1 MLVLPMSEL
10 PELEIASPP
19 RNRPFSFAGRLTR
32 DRTLS
37 FRVIY
42 VAVFAFLVLYASTIS
57 LTEVALARLFAE
69 LAAEAVHVTELDT
82 PVATQIQQ
90 AMAKLVE
97 GSPWVTLGGIR
108 VTTLVF
114 GSDGTSWIY
123 VHGRILPQEDGLEPT
138 DVLRQAVEL
147 LPATADVSVSV
158 PHTSLLANAI
168 LIAYAS
174 MLLWGLYAYN
184 RFNQR
189 RYARQTS
196 EAVRARDQAASRA
209 MEIEDDL
216 EAARN
221 RLETIEPSERA
232 QSAEISSLQA
242 ERHEL
247 QQKLRQLA
255 SREEELRG
263 SADRAVEL
271 SQEVAALEEL
281 LEEAA
286 GDITTKE
293 EELKE
298 LQKNL
303 KQASKGGGASRGKKG
318 SEALARRLRTLYK
331 TLEIDDRAVDTLFA
345 LRDEGM
351 KLKAEE
357 ALKRLAEEADNV
369 AVRRKVG
376 GLPNHLNIFELGFA
390 GKGRIYYCR
399 GKQQR
404 FRILTVGAKNTQ
416 DSDMDYM
423 RRLGRDETG

>member
-1 MLVLPMSEL
+1 MTEL
-10 PELEIASPP
+10 PELEIGASSSG
-19 RNRPFSFAGRLTR
+19 RSFRFVGKLTR
-32 DRTLS
+32 DRILS

-42 VAVFAFLVLYASTIS
+42 IAVFAFLVLYTSTIS
-57 LTEVALARLFAE
+57 LTEIGLDRHFGR
-69 LAAEAVHVTELDT
+69 LAAEAVHVTELEA

-90 AMAKLVE
+90 AMANLVE
-97 GSPWVTLGGIR
+97 LSPWVTVGGIR
-108 VTTLVF
+108 VTTLVL

-123 VHGRILPQEDGLEPT
+123 VHGRILPQEEGLQPS

-147 LPATADVSVSV
+147 LPATADITVSV

-168 LIAYAS
+168 LVAYAS
-174 MLLWGLYAYN
+174 ILLWGLYSYN

-189 RYARQTS
+189 RYARQTT
-196 EAVRARDQAASRA
+196 EAVRARDQAAGRA
-209 MEIEDDL
+209 EEIEAEL
-216 EAARN
+216 AEARN

-232 QSAEISSLQA
+232 HSAEISSLQA
-242 ERHEL
+242 ERLGL
-247 QQKLRQLA
+247 QQKLRRLA
-255 SREEELRG
+255 GREEELRG

-271 SQEVAALEEL
+271 SQEVSALEEL

-293 EELKE
+293 EELRE
-298 LQKNL
+298 LEKNL
-303 KQASKGGGASRGKKG
+303 KQASRGGGTARGKKG
-318 SEALARRLRTLYK
+318 SEALGRRLRTLYK

-376 GLPNHLNIFELGFA
+376 GLPKHLNIFELGFG
-390 GKGRIYYCR
+390 GKGRIYYSR

-404 FRILTVGAKNTQ
+404 FR
-416 DSDMDYM
+416 
-423 RRLGRDETG
+423 

>member
-1 MLVLPMSEL
+1 MTEL
-10 PELEIASPP
+10 PELEIGASSSG
-19 RNRPFSFAGRLTR
+19 RSFRFAGKLTR
-32 DRTLS
+32 DRILS

-42 VAVFAFLVLYASTIS
+42 IAVFAFLVLYTSTIS
-57 LTEVALARLFAE
+57 LAE
-69 LAAEAVHVTELDT
+69 IGLDRHFGRLAAEAVHVTELEA

-90 AMAKLVE
+90 AMANLVDL
-97 GSPWVTLGGIR
+97 SPWVTVGGIR
-108 VTTLVF
+108 VTTLVL

-123 VHGRILPQEDGLEPT
+123 VHGRILPQEEGLQPS

-147 LPATADVSVSV
+147 LPATADITVSV

-168 LIAYAS
+168 LVAYAS
-174 MLLWGLYAYN
+174 ILLWGLYSYN

-189 RYARQTS
+189 RYARQTT
-196 EAVRARDQAASRA
+196 EAVRARDQAAGRA
-209 MEIEDDL
+209 EEIETEL
-216 EAARN
+216 AEARN

-232 QSAEISSLQA
+232 HSAEISSLQA
-242 ERHEL
+242 ERLGL
-247 QQKLRQLA
+247 QQKLRRLA
-255 SREEELRG
+255 GREEELRG

-271 SQEVAALEEL
+271 SQEVSALEEL

-293 EELKE
+293 EELRE
-298 LQKNL
+298 LEKNL
-303 KQASKGGGASRGKKG
+303 KQASRGGGTARGKKG
-318 SEALARRLRTLYK
+318 SEALGRRLRTLYK

-376 GLPNHLNIFELGFA
+376 GLPNHLNIFELGFG
-390 GKGRIYYCR
+390 GKGRIYYSR

-404 FRILTVGAKNTQ
+404 FRILTVGAKNSQ

-423 RRLGRDETG
+423 RRLGREELN

>member
-1 MLVLPMSEL
+1 MTEL
-10 PELEIASPP
+10 PELEIGSPSTG
-19 RNRPFSFAGRLTR
+19 RPLRFAGKLTR
-32 DRTLS
+32 DRILS

-42 VAVFAFLVLYASTIS
+42 AAVFAFLVLYTSTIS
-57 LTEVALARLFAE
+57 LTEIALDRHFGR
-69 LAAEAVHVTELDT
+69 LAAEAVHVTTLDT
-82 PVATQIQQ
+82 PVASQIQE
-90 AMAKLVE
+90 AMANLVE
-97 GSPWVTLGGIR
+97 GSAWVTIGGIR
-108 VTTLVF
+108 VTTLVL

-123 VHGRILPQEDGLEPT
+123 VHGRILPQEEGLEPS

-147 LPATADVSVSV
+147 LPATADITVSV

-174 MLLWGLYAYN
+174 ILLWGLYAYN

-196 EAVRARDQAASRA
+196 EAVRARDDAANRAQA
-209 MEIEDDL
+209 IETEL
-216 EAARN
+216 ESARN
-221 RLETIEPSERA
+221 RLETIEPTERA
-232 QSAEISSLQA
+232 QSTEISSLQA
-242 ERHEL
+242 ERLDL
-247 QQKLRQLA
+247 QQKLQRLA
-255 SREEELRG
+255 SREEELRS

-271 SQEVAALEEL
+271 SQDVAALEEL

-293 EELKE
+293 EELRE

-303 KQASKGGGASRGKKG
+303 KQASKGGGSTRGKKG

-331 TLEIDDRAVDTLFA
+331 TLEIDDRAVDTLIA

-376 GLPNHLNIFELGFA
+376 GLPNHLNIFELGFG
-390 GKGRIYYCR
+390 GKGRIYYSR

-423 RRLGRDETG
+423 RKLGRDETG